1 MTAEIESFPSLS
13 VAPEAVPQPSNS
25 GHLAILLVETAA
37 GAGPG
42 KAGGVLDADGAV
54 RVCRTADQAAALT
67 LLATHRWDLVV
78 VDPALP
84 HGAEVLMARARDGG
98 SAAVVLKPQ
107 EALPQGMLAALGAAE
122 SARRGGT
129 RGQRRVLAI
138 GAHPDDVEIGCGG
151 TLAWHGAEGDRLDIL
166 TLSRG
171 AAGGD
176 VHVRTAEAQRAADIL
191 GATLQFGNLPDTRI
205 DDGFATIELIREAV
219 EAIRPT
225 HVYTHC
231 AEDTHQDH
239 RAVHAA
245 SLVAARGVANLYC
258 YEASSSTAAFQ
269 PNHFIDIADHLDCK
283 LAAAAAYRSQRLRVA
298 ALREDVLRARAVF
311 WGHRGGGARLV
322 EPMRVVHQRIGR
334 SRLRAVSPGR
344 VE

>member
-1 MTAEIESFPSLS
+1 MTAETERSPSLS
-13 VAPEAVPQPSNS
+13 VVPEAVPEPADP
-25 GHLAILLVETAA
+25 GPLAILMLETPA

-42 KAGGVLDADGAV
+42 LGALLEAHGGL
-54 RVCRTADQAAALT
+54 RVCRTDDEGAALA
-67 LLATHRWDLVV
+67 LLAAHRWDLII

-84 HGAEVLMARARDGG
+84 HGAESLLSHARDGG
-98 SAAVVLKPQ
+98 IAALVLKAHGPQPILAAVD
-107 EALPQGMLAALGAAE
+107 AGDW
-122 SARRGGT
+122 ARRARA

-151 TLAWHGAEGDRLDIL
+151 TLAWHGAEGDRLHIL

-176 VHVRTAEAQRAADIL
+176 IHVRTAEAQRAAEIL
-191 GATLQFGNLPDTRI
+191 GATLQWGNLPDTRI
-205 DDGFATIELIREAV
+205 DDGFATIEIIQSTIEEV
-219 EAIRPT
+219 RPT

-245 SLVAARGVANLYC
+245 SLVAARAVANLYC

-269 PNHFIDIADHLDCK
+269 PNHFIDISDHLERK
-283 LAAAAAYRSQRLRVA
+283 LAAAAAYGSQRLRVA
-298 ALREDVLRARAVF
+298 ALREDVLRARAIF

-334 SRLRAVSPGR
+334 SRLRTVSPGT